1 MICKADFGLPWPI
14 SGVWCN
20 SSLKGSRGE
29 REDRRKWN
37 CIRKSWCAL
46 VLCENMSCFIQNTS
60 FWAVRWYQGPV
71 FSQFLIS
78 QPPPPKKK
86 KKHKPLGIYSPTQQ
100 TPPVAWR
107 WCGLGVPRSGGGR
120 SPTAACLPA
129 PAASSSAA
137 LLRSHSGTGAA
148 AVPGPPSVGTAGA
161 GAAAPPLLCKICPPP
176 TPPTCFLPREPS
188 PIATPPPPLPHI
200 CAQVGVYR
208 IPFCP
213 PLNPCPPRDV
223 PAVPSRGTDA
233 PPLRHTLSPHQTR
246 PRGETWG
253 PSPSGVCFTPYFLT
267 FCNSPPRSHQRRGGC
282 CALGL
287 QPRLRA
293 ESRAGC
299 RGGTGQGMGEY
310 TPPKPSVP

>member
-1 MICKADFGLPWPI
+1 MPHSRHPKSCIPSVLPALRYNDWRWGGGSVPSLPPI
-14 SGVWCN
+14 GTGAPYSPQRSAMLQARCPPALQPPCQYF
-20 SSLKGSRGE
+20 STASTPPILCSLQTLNPAPSH
-29 REDRRKWN
+29 
-37 CIRKSWCAL
+37 
-46 VLCENMSCFIQNTS
+46 
-60 FWAVRWYQGPV
+60 QGIAYAPR
-71 FSQFLIS
+71 
-78 QPPPPKKK
+78 PPPP

-148 AVPGPPSVGTAGA
+148 AVPGPPSAGTAGA

-176 TPPTCFLPREPS
+176 TPPTSFLPREPS

-267 FCNSPPRSHQRRGGC
+267 FCNSPPRSHQ
-282 CALGL
+282 
-287 QPRLRA
+287 
-293 ESRAGC
+293 
-299 RGGTGQGMGEY
+299 
-310 TPPKPSVP
+310 

>member
-1 MICKADFGLPWPI
+1 MPMHTSTRSSPPTPCRTPGIPNPAFPLYSQRCGTMTGDGGGISPLSPSYRDGCTLQPPAQCDATGTVPPSPTTALPVFFHCLHTPNPLFFANPKSGPI
-14 SGVWCN
+14 PPG
-20 SSLKGSRGE
+20 
-29 REDRRKWN
+29 D
-37 CIRKSWCAL
+37 CIR
-46 VLCENMSCFIQNTS
+46 
-60 FWAVRWYQGPV
+60 
-71 FSQFLIS
+71 SQT
-78 QPPPPKKK
+78 PPPK

-148 AVPGPPSVGTAGA
+148 AVPGPPSAGTAGA

-176 TPPTCFLPREPS
+176 TPPTSFLPREPS

-246 PRGETWG
+246 PHGETGG

-267 FCNSPPRSHQRRGGC
+267 FCNSPPRSHQ
-282 CALGL
+282 
-287 QPRLRA
+287 
-293 ESRAGC
+293 
-299 RGGTGQGMGEY
+299 
-310 TPPKPSVP
+310 